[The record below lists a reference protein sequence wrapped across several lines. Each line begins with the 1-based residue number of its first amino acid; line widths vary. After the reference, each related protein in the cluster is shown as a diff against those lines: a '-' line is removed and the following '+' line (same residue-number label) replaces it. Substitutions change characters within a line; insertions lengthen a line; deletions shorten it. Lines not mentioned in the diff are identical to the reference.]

1 MHKVLRKEYIMAPF
15 EITLLVLIIVSIL
28 VIGALSI
35 PSEKG
40 KQMHE
45 HAKKAA

>member
-1 MHKVLRKEYIMAPF
+1 MSAF
-15 EITLLVLIIVSIL
+15 EITLLVTIIVTIL
-28 VIGALSI
+28 AVGALSI

>member
-1 MHKVLRKEYIMAPF
+1 MTPF
-15 EITLLVLIIVSIL
+15 EITLLVAIIVSIL
-28 VIGALSI
+28 AVVTLSV